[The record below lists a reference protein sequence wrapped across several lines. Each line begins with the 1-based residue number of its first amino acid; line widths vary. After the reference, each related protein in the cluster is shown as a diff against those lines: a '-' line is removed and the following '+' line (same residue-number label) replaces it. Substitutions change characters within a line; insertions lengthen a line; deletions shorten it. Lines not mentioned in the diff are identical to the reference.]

1 MSHNDFRLVSEF
13 TNIHRRPFE
22 LVDPLILKATNANPL
37 LMGEWLQHAGTVGR
51 MDRGGEAAG
60 ATVPSWPV
68 FSETGRYETQALGK
82 VPILYMNAF
91 EADTLVFAA
100 AGLTLGAPVS
110 VGDVTIA
117 TLVRRGLLLNPGGV
131 VLTVGYVT
139 RLPANNNGFLRFMR
153 TLT

>member
-22 LVDPLILKATNANPL
+22 LVDNTILKATATNPL
-37 LMGEWLQHAGTVGR
+37 LMGEWLQHSGNYLMA
-51 MDRGGEAAG
+51 RGAEAAG
-60 ATVPSWPV
+60 STVPSFPV

-100 AGLTLGAPVS
+100 AGLALGSPVA

-117 TLVRRGLLLNPGGV
+117 TLTRRGLLLNPGGS
-131 VLTVGYVT
+131 VLTVGFVT
-139 RLPANNNGFLRFMR
+139 RLPANNNGFLRFIR